1 MSERR
6 RVLELFEEYKDYT
19 TDRVKN
25 GIELYRKGYAFLTVK
40 DENGEPVEGA
50 KIIVKQKSHEFRF
63 GANLF
68 MLDELETPE
77 KNEAY
82 KKHFAEAFNMATLP
96 FYWDAT
102 EPEEGKTRYHKDAPP
117 MYRRPPIDRCMAF
130 CEQHGIEPREHGL
143 AYDNFFPKWL
153 YDAPIPKIKQ
163 ALDRRCRE
171 IAARYGDKIN
181 TIEVTNEMNWAP
193 HKAKTAFYEE
203 PDYVTQCFK
212 LAEKHFPASQ
222 LVINE
227 GTKLCWKDNCRTS
240 DKYYGYIHKAV
251 SEGARIDAIGMQY
264 HQFHKRE
271 HEYEETRISYD
282 PVQLYKHMD
291 LYAQFGKPL
300 QVTEVTVPAYS
311 PEAEDEEIQAEIL
324 KNLYAIWFSHPAM
337 EQIVYWNLVDGY
349 AHVWTPDL
357 DKIRASQ
364 GDMTLGENYY
374 HGGLLRFDM
383 TPKPAFFAIKDLIE
397 REWHTETETATNGM
411 GKAQFKGFFGK
422 YEITVE
428 KDGKTVTKEI
438 DLSKKGRDKFVLT
451 I

>member
-1 MSERR
+1 MSERK

-19 TDRVKN
+19 ADRVKN

-40 DENGEPVEGA
+40 DENGEVVEGA
-50 KIIVKQKSHEFRF
+50 KITVKQKSHEFRF

-82 KKHFAEAFNMATLP
+82 KKHFAETFNMATLP

-130 CEQHGIEPREHGL
+130 CEQHDIEPREHAL
-143 AYDNFFPKWL
+143 AYDQFFPKWL
-153 YDAPIPKIKQ
+153 YDASIPKIKQ
-163 ALDRRCRE
+163 ALDKRCRE
-171 IAARYGDKIN
+171 IAERYATRIN
-181 TIEVTNEMNWAP
+181 TIEVTNEMEWGIG
-193 HKAKTAFYEE
+193 KGRTAFYEE
-203 PDYVTQCFK
+203 PDYVEFCFK
-212 LAEKHFPASQ
+212 LAERYFPANQ

-227 GTKLCWKDNCRTS
+227 HTGLCWGDRCRPS
-240 DKYYGYIHKAV
+240 DKYYAYIKNAIDA
-251 SEGARIDAIGMQY
+251 GARIDAIGMQY
-264 HQFHKRE
+264 HQFKKRE
-271 HEYEETRISYD
+271 VEYEKTRVTYD

-349 AHVWTPDL
+349 AHVWDPDL
-357 DKIRASQ
+357 EKIRASQ
-364 GDMTLGENYY
+364 GNMTLGENYY

-438 DLSKKGRDKFVLT
+438 DLSKKGRQKFELT